1 MLLIFLRLHV
11 LGYIGIRIK
20 FLEPVFCLS
29 SKKKGE
35 GGGGRVDERRWI
47 FLQTSC
53 LKTLKAMETRVCG
66 GDDITC
72 HNSIN
77 QNHVSIYTQKFY
89 FRFIVQIMYR
99 ALTCKNLRQLPLD
112 KYVSK
117 M

>member
-1 MLLIFLRLHV
+1 
-11 LGYIGIRIK
+11 
-20 FLEPVFCLS
+20 
-29 SKKKGE
+29 
-35 GGGGRVDERRWI
+35 
-47 FLQTSC
+47 
-53 LKTLKAMETRVCG
+53 METRVCG